1 MCYSNNLFAEHL
13 RKLAMSSWELQFPGC
28 VPVLCRTKVP
38 PYLFL
43 VAPVILSYQW
53 PTSDVIDE
61 RTPAYSSCKVEL
73 VLDLSL
79 GETPERIS
87 DGSGRNGSFLPA
99 LPRGGMWWRRR
110 RRCASRYDITTRHQK
125 LDPLKDFFLMQ
136 SWPGFIKAT
145 ERLALYPI
153 PCTDTIFA
161 FSPVICRR
169 HAG

>member
-1 MCYSNNLFAEHL
+1 M
-13 RKLAMSSWELQFPGC
+13 
-28 VPVLCRTKVP
+28 
-38 PYLFL
+38 
-43 VAPVILSYQW
+43 
-53 PTSDVIDE
+53 IDE

-87 DGSGRNGSFLPA
+87 DGSGRNGSFVPA
-99 LPRGGMWWRRR
+99 LPRGGMWRRRRRRRR

-145 ERLALYPI
+145 ERLALYLSLVQI
-153 PCTDTIFA
+153 PYSHSVPSFA
-161 FSPVICRR
+161 DDMLASMI
-169 HAG
+169 